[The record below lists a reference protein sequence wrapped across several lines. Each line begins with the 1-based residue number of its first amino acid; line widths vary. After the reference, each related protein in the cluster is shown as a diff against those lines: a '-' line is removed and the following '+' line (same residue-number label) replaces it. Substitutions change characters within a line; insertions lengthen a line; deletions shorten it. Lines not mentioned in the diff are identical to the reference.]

1 MGSVQHL
8 VVRMMILPNMMLMVM
23 TSWWAVYNKVMMV
36 MMPTSHF
43 CSISLSFP
51 ERARSSA
58 WWSYLCAFQIKHDR
72 IFQVNIYTYAHGGD
86 DLDHK

>member
-1 MGSVQHL
+1 M
-8 VVRMMILPNMMLMVM
+8 MMILMVM
-23 TSWWAVYNKVMMV
+23 TMMLVMIVMML
-36 MMPTSHF
+36 MMATSHF

-58 WWSYLCAFQIKHDR
+58 WWSYLCAFQIKHDSNFH
-72 IFQVNIYTYAHGGD
+72 INIYTYAHGGD

>member
-1 MGSVQHL
+1 MISM
-8 VVRMMILPNMMLMVM
+8 MMILMVM
-23 TSWWAVYNKVMMV
+23 TMMLVIMVMMVMMV

-58 WWSYLCAFQIKHDR
+58 WWSYLCAFQIKRDS
-72 IFQVNIYTYAHGGD
+72 IFHINIYTYAHGGD
-86 DLDHK
+86 DLAYK